1 MGVLQQFTK
10 EQCVIKLFRTTALG
24 LMLLLLAATALAQ
37 VNEAPTRDKI
47 ADKYKWDLSDFF
59 KSDSLWQIEFDA
71 LKARVPDMLKY
82 QGKLAESAQNLAGCL
97 ALNDTLNMR
106 AHRLYAYAS
115 LKFDEDQRVSKYQG
129 MRRQAYGLYAQA
141 NEASA
146 YIEPE
151 ILTIPDATLKSFL
164 AGDPKLATYK
174 FYLDD
179 IIRRKAH
186 IKSPDVEEVLALA
199 APVTDG
205 PRNMFNMI
213 DNADIKYPNIKDE
226 DGQEIEL
233 TRGRAGLIMESPNR
247 DLRRRTSQ
255 AISDVYQNYKNSLAA
270 ALSASVDGDIFYTKA
285 RGYNTCLERALDGD
299 SIPQEVFFNLI
310 KAASN
315 NLAPLHKYMALRKKV
330 LAVDTL
336 FGFDLGVPLVPEY
349 KMHFTYEQAEQAVLD
364 GLKPL
369 GPVYLKDVQTVLDSR
384 WIDVYETQ
392 GKESG
397 GYTWGSYMVHPVMLL
412 NFNGTLGEVFTLA
425 HEMGHVMHNYYSYRN
440 EPYIYAGHSLFTAEV
455 ASTCNEA
462 IMIKYMLAHAKDKN
476 EKLYLLNYYID
487 QIIGTFYTQVWFAE
501 YELKIHQT
509 VEQGGAL
516 STDSLRQFYRQI
528 YQKYYGPDIYI
539 PPDRDLGGLRIDHFY
554 RMYYVYQYAT
564 SYAASQMLSAKILA
578 GDKKAVKAYN
588 EFIKTGSSAYPV
600 DILKKAGVD
609 MTTTAPFD
617 NTIKIFSQLVDKYE
631 KLLTKK

>member
-1 MGVLQQFTK
+1 MK
-10 EQCVIKLFRTTALG
+10 MIRTTALI
-24 LMLLLLAATALAQ
+24 LLAIMLSATAFAQ

-59 KSDSLWQIEFDA
+59 KSDSLWQVEFDA
-71 LKARVPDMLKY
+71 LKARIPDILKY
-82 QGKLAESAQNLAGCL
+82 QGKLGESAPNLAGCL

-115 LKFDEDQRVSKYQG
+115 LKFDEDQRVGKYQG
-129 MRRQAYGLYAQA
+129 MRRQAYGLYAQV
-141 NEASA
+141 NEVASF
-146 YIEPE
+146 IEPE
-151 ILTIPDATLKSFL
+151 ILTIPDATLKTFL

-186 IKSPDVEEVLALA
+186 IKSPEVEEVLALA
-199 APVTDG
+199 APVTNG
-205 PRNMFNMI
+205 PTNIFNMI
-213 DNADIKYPNIKDE
+213 DNTDVKYPNIKDE
-226 DGQEIEL
+226 NGQEIEL
-233 TRGRAGLIMESPNR
+233 TRGRASQIMESPNR
-247 DLRRRTSQ
+247 ELRRRTRQ
-255 AISDVYQNYKNSLAA
+255 AISDVYHKYKNSLAA
-270 ALSASVDGDIFYTKA
+270 ALAASVDGDIFYTKA
-285 RGYNTCLERALDGD
+285 RGYNTCLDRALDGD
-299 SIPQEVFFNLI
+299 NIPPEVFHNLI
-310 KAASN
+310 KAANN

-336 FGFDLGVPLVPEY
+336 FGFDLAVPLVPEY
-349 KMHFTYEQAEQAVLD
+349 KMHFTYEQAQKFMMD

-369 GPVYLKDVQTVLDSR
+369 GADYLKDVQTVLDSR

-412 NFNGTLGEVFTLA
+412 NFNGTLSEVFTLA

-501 YELKIHQT
+501 YELKIHET
-509 VEQGGAL
+509 VENGGAL
-516 STDSLRQFYRQI
+516 STDSLRHFYRQI
-528 YQKYYGPDIYI
+528 YQKYYGPDIFI
-539 PPDRDLGGLRIDHFY
+539 PEDRDLGGLRISHFY
-554 RMYYVYQYAT
+554 RNYYVYQYAT
-564 SYAASQMLSAKILA
+564 GYAASQMLSKKIMD
-578 GDKKAVKAYN
+578 GDKKAVAAYK
-588 EFIKTGSSAYPV
+588 EFIRTGSSAYPV

-609 MTTTAPFD
+609 MTTTEPFD
-617 NTIKIFSQLVDKYE
+617 NTIKIFSQLVDEYE
-631 KLLTKK
+631 KLLLKK

>member
-1 MGVLQQFTK
+1 MK
-10 EQCVIKLFRTTALG
+10 MFRTTASILLG
-24 LMLLLLAATALAQ
+24 IILSTAVMAQ
-37 VNEAPTRDKI
+37 VKEAPTRDKI

-59 KSDSLWQIEFDA
+59 KSDSLWQVEFDA
-71 LKARVPDMLKY
+71 LKARIPDMLKY
-82 QGKLAESAQNLAGCL
+82 QGKLAESAGILAECL

-106 AHRLYAYAS
+106 AHRLYAYSA
-115 LKFDEDQRVSKYQG
+115 LKFDEDQREAKYQG
-129 MRRQAYGLYAQA
+129 MRKQAYGLYAQV
-141 NEASA
+141 NQVSA
-146 YIEPE
+146 FIEPE
-151 ILTIPDATLKSFL
+151 ILTIPDTTLKAFL
-164 AGDPKLATYK
+164 ASDPKLAIYK

-186 IKSPDVEEVLALA
+186 IKSPEVEEVLALA
-199 APVTDG
+199 APVTDC
-205 PRNMFNMI
+205 PQNIFNMI
-213 DNADIKYPNIKDE
+213 DNADIKYPNIIDE
-226 DGQEIEL
+226 NGQEIEL
-233 TRGRAGLIMESPNR
+233 TRGRAAQIMESPNR
-247 DLRRRTSQ
+247 ELRRRTSQ
-255 AISDVYQNYKNSLAA
+255 AINDVYHKYKNSLAG
-270 ALSASVDGDIFYTKA
+270 ALSASVDCDIFYTKA
-285 RGYNTCLERALDGD
+285 RGYNSCLERALDGD
-299 SIPQEVFFNLI
+299 NIPPEVFYNLI
-310 KAASN
+310 KAANN

-349 KMHFTYEQAEQAVLD
+349 KMEFTYEEAQKFMLE

-369 GPVYLKDVQTVLDSR
+369 GPQYIKDVETVLNSR

-412 NFNGTLGEVFTLA
+412 NFNGTLSEVFTLA
-425 HEMGHVMHNYYSYRN
+425 HEMGHVMHNYYTYRN
-440 EPYIYAGHSLFTAEV
+440 EPYIYAGHSRFTAEV

-462 IMIKYMLAHAKDKN
+462 IMIKYALAHAKDKN

-501 YELKIHQT
+501 YELKIHET
-509 VEQGGAL
+509 VEKGGAL

-554 RMYYVYQYAT
+554 KMYYVYQYAT
-564 SYAASQMLSAKILA
+564 SYAASQMLSKKIME

-609 MTTTAPFD
+609 MTTTEPFD
-617 NTIKIFSQLVDKYE
+617 NTIKIFSQLVDEYE
-631 KLLTKK
+631 RLLMKK